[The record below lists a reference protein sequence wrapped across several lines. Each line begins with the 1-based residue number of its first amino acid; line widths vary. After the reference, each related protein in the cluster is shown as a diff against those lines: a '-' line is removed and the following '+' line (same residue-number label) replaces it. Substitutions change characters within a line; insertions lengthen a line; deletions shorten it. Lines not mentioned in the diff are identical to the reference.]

1 MAKMPHFVRKLLLHR
16 RIQWSKYEPMGSH
29 EPGTPNP
36 PLSYEVSAEK
46 RGVSGGFV
54 PVLVGK
60 ERKRFMVATGH
71 MNHPLMA
78 VLLETSAEEMG
89 FQRSGAL
96 RVACDEVSFQRLLCL
111 MEREAFN

>member
-1 MAKMPHFVRKLLLHR
+1 
-16 RIQWSKYEPMGSH
+16 
-29 EPGTPNP
+29 
-36 PLSYEVSAEK
+36 
-46 RGVSGGFV
+46 
-54 PVLVGK
+54 VLVGK

-78 VLLETSAEEMG
+78 VLLEITSVEEMG

-96 RVACDEVSFQRLLCL
+96 RVACDELSFQRLLCL